1 MMISTPTDLL
11 QMSEGVVP
19 EAITGVLTNLQA
31 NPTEGG
37 EGDNAYKFQNATLT
51 QDGASI
57 RITFSNRESVPQDL
71 VGKQIIAKC
80 QTNSKGLYGLKR
92 KKGRE
97 YRGETPPEIWVYAG
111 ADLSASE
118 ATHPVG
124 GSSRVQANQ
133 AVNVLAVTSKPAP
146 DSNGIDP
153 IVAIKRQF
161 LQMGNAFCLCY
172 DTAYWVAKRTAE
184 KHGIDMSEA
193 QIQATASSM
202 FIKADRNGIVDR
214 MPKTPIKENN

>member
-1 MMISTPTDLL
+1 MIISTPTDLL

-51 QDGASI
+51 QDGQSI
-57 RITFSNRESVPQDL
+57 RITFSNRENVSQDL

-80 QTNSKGLYGLKR
+80 RKNQKGLYGLKR
-92 KKGRE
+92 KTGRE
-97 YRGETPPEIWVYAG
+97 YQGETPPEIWVYAG
-111 ADLSASE
+111 AELSTADGT
-118 ATHPVG
+118 ATPQPQQTAQ
-124 GSSRVQANQ
+124 VQAQ
-133 AVNVLAVTSKPAP
+133 PAS
-146 DSNGIDP
+146 DTNGIDP
-153 IVAIKRQF
+153 LVAIKKQF

-172 DTAYWVAKRTAE
+172 DTAYWVAKRNE
-184 KHGIDMSEA
+184 HKHGISMSEA
-193 QIQATASSM
+193 QIQAVASSM

-214 MPKTPIKENN
+214 MPKNPIKEGE